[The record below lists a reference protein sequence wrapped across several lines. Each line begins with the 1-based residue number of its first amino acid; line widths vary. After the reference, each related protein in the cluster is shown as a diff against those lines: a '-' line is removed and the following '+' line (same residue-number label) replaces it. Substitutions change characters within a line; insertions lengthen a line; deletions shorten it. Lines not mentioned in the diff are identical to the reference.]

1 MIRASISPPRN
12 AIIVFLVTFGDVGA
26 FGVSASSTI
35 LSFALSFTFAIIL
48 GAILAME
55 SHISFDS

>member
-35 LSFALSFTFAIIL
+35 LSFALSFTFAIRCYFSN
-48 GAILAME
+48 GVAY
-55 SHISFDS
+55 FF